1 MDLSIRPFN
10 PTIATSISTII
21 TTPAIFSLENPDN
34 FTVENSP
41 RPVYLVVG
49 STPLLIA
56 SALTIFVSLIAIT
69 LNATILLAF
78 RQNRPLINAFTIHIL
93 DLTII
98 NLAVGVTL
106 TVFFIPVH
114 NFHEGCLRVRAVCAV
129 YRSLTFLMRYMVM
142 HQHWVICLDRWLALL
157 VPVWYSTEKRTR
169 YAWMSTL
176 FFLFTGLLWTFIV
189 VGVEFSIA
197 LPEGAYC
204 GEPIRTSLLPVVVAL
219 TVLVPQG
226 FIYVSNP
233 FLLFL
238 VWKRRNGGGS
248 VRRQT
253 SMAPDQGMKV
263 LTHAKLSL
271 NWKIQIVWESLI
283 LWSTYF
289 RKVSQATRIISS
301 DTFPVRSFFC
311 RLADWPWCANGSKS
325 IAWTH
330 QSWTY
335 TYEEGVQTRRT
346 PVSYTFHYH
355 ICQTKFYLKSFT

>member
-1 MDLSIRPFN
+1 MDLQSDRLIQRSN
-10 PTIATSISTII
+10 IDIDYYNYTGH
-21 TTPAIFSLENPDN
+21 FSLENPDN

-56 SALTIFVSLIAIT
+56 SALTIFVSLIAII

-114 NFHEGCLRVRAVCAV
+114 NFHEGCLRIRAVCAV

-219 TVLVPQG
+219 TVMVPQG

-263 LTHAKLSL
+263 LTHAKLSTKL
-271 NWKIQIVWESLI
+271 QNSNRLRIVNRLEHVFSKGFP
-283 LWSTYF
+283 SNSSYF
-289 RKVSQATRIISS
+289 ERHVPSKKLFFAVSQIDHGASM
-301 DTFPVRSFFC
+301 V
-311 RLADWPWCANGSKS
+311 AKA
-325 IAWTH
+325 
-330 QSWTY
+330 
-335 TYEEGVQTRRT
+335 
-346 PVSYTFHYH
+346 
-355 ICQTKFYLKSFT
+355 